1 MRLMCGNFSC
11 LETVLKIIVFLQK
24 GGVIDDDLCVCDP
37 QFQNF
42 IVYNFRS
49 LDRSYGLFK
58 VDIERPEFE
67 RFEQASLRG
76 ERL

>member
-1 MRLMCGNFSC
+1 MCGKVSY
-11 LETVLKIIVFLQK
+11 LETVLKILVFLQK
-24 GGVIDDDLCVCDP
+24 GSKIDNDLCVCDP

-42 IVYNFRS
+42 IVYVFRR

-58 VDIERPEFE
+58 VDIEGPKFE
-67 RFEQASLRG
+67 RFKQASLGG